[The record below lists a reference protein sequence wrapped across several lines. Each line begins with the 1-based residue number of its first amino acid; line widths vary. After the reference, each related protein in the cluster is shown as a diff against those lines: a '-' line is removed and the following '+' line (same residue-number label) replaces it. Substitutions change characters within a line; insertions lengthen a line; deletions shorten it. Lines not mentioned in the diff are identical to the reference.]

1 MSHPPTLSYLSICL
15 PTYLLG
21 MILHSK
27 VSFSLYS
34 MSSHSVL
41 SAVPSLSFAGLVSA
55 VGMLVDIRF
64 ISDRWV
70 LLDTVN
76 KKNVV
81 FSHASLF
88 TVHHIVVQVYV
99 RNWSSFTHAGF
110 LPRRCLPLPP
120 CLPCEFL
127 IAVCSLS

>member
-1 MSHPPTLSYLSICL
+1 MSHPHPQ
-15 PTYLLG
+15 
-21 MILHSK
+21 

-41 SAVPSLSFAGLVSA
+41 SAVPSLSFSGLVSA

-76 KKNVV
+76 KQNVV

-99 RNWSSFTHAGF
+99 RNSGFSLDAVFLCHPVFLVSS
-110 LPRRCLPLPP
+110 
-120 CLPCEFL
+120 
-127 IAVCSLS
+127 